1 MNQNGFA
8 ALSYAKTAGKRMP
21 RYFLDV
27 SQSQSSA
34 PDEVGTVLPNEE
46 AGRCLALS
54 TLATIAT
61 RSIEGNDQQ
70 SWFASIRDTHGNTLY
85 RAKLT
90 LSGRWEDEGR

>member
-8 ALSYAKTAGKRMP
+8 ALSYAKTAGKLMP

-27 SQSQSSA
+27 SQSSA

-46 AGRCLALS
+46 AGRCLALN
-54 TLATIAT
+54 TLATIAIQ
-61 RSIEGNDQQ
+61 SIEGNDQQ
-70 SWFASIRDTHGNTLY
+70 SWFASIRDTYGNTLY